1 MAKFL
6 FAANASPSIGCIAL
20 LALSFVVTSLVF
32 SSALLS
38 QDVGRDELEVAQK
51 QAELAYQ
58 NYVNLGDDAIDELL
72 KSIDA
77 FGVLCSKYTGDGQ
90 HAFRL
95 LLGKLKLK
103 TLDNEGAEKLFS
115 EIVQDAELGSVARV
129 EARFILQEI
138 NGVADRKARI
148 DTLEEAMP
156 LEATHRKLFNELQFN
171 ILQKLF
177 QLDAWSRLGSSALN
191 DSKRLELDNEIAT
204 LEQEIR
210 EAGLPEE
217 IVKLASFQRVYLAI
231 ASEDFETVYTTLKQ
245 LQPAVESPLIAPQW
259 NALLW
264 NKWVDH
270 HIKQRNYSAALV
282 AHQKFESAATQS
294 EDVELI
300 VISLN
305 QKAFL
310 YLRMG
315 DYASARRLLEE
326 TRFFQLQSPHLEQSM
341 NWRINMS
348 KALEGDREFL
358 QARDVLQ
365 EGMDILS
372 DSQTANGVQAAALK
386 INLLNN
392 LGVNHYL
399 TGELD
404 RASELLEDSRAII
417 EKQALG
423 NHLIAAESMINLGWI
438 ELARKRPENSAHIF
452 KEAAKLVSSI
462 ATEKHVRFAEALT
475 GAARAYLALGDRD
488 RAAKLIRRAEELA
501 YQKLIVDLRA
511 IFDPRDRIAILQET
525 RVHPESIAWPGVFDT
540 YMELSLPLDVPV
552 TEQFDVLM
560 RWKGVLNR
568 LETASQRKEQYESL
582 AQVQGLEKQLSEVYF
597 RRASV
602 LQKKKQQQEIRA
614 IENQLQNLRRAQSKL
629 DLDPANS
636 PLEESGDSR
645 SVLNSLKVGSALVS
659 IVQIRTYRQPEA
671 NQAIGT
677 SGEFVGFV
685 CKAGKI
691 ARVALGELD
700 ELESAVAQW
709 LKFIFDKNTDER
721 KAAQRVATLLQ
732 KPLLPFVNGL
742 EQLAI
747 HADGIVHLVPWG
759 ALPGVGSKDY
769 WVQDTCFTNV
779 IDLSSSQS
787 NARKFSQP
795 SILLIGNVDY
805 GPLNDSWPPLP
816 ETLGEIHEV
825 AAAFAKQFPKNESVS
840 LADSHA
846 DKQTVLDKIS
856 GQRFV
861 HFATH
866 GLYLKRGNNDAF
878 GLADSTST
886 LDSGL
891 VLAAQANSISPA
903 GQFLTASEVMAL
915 NLTQTELVVLSACE
929 TGLGKLKAGQ
939 GIDGLVTSFHS
950 AGVDQVVSSLW
961 KVGDLETKELM
972 TRFYENLWQLGLTP
986 QDALRKAQREL
997 LEQPEFRM
1005 PIAWAA
1011 FTVSN
1016 RNLSSKYQ

>member
-1 MAKFL
+1 MPKFL
-6 FAANASPSIGCIAL
+6 FAAISSQSIGCIAF
-20 LALSFVVTSLVF
+20 LALSFLATSLVF

-38 QDVGRDELEVAQK
+38 QDVSHDALEIAQK

-58 NYVNLGDDAIDELL
+58 NYVNSGDDAIDELF
-72 KSIDA
+72 KNIDA
-77 FGVLCSKYTGDGQ
+77 FEALCSKYAGDGQ
-90 HAFRL
+90 HSFRL

-103 TLDNEGAEKLFS
+103 TADKDGANKLFS
-115 EIVQDAELGSVARV
+115 EIERDAELGSAARV

-148 DTLEEAMP
+148 NALAEAMP

-177 QLDAWSRLGSSALN
+177 QLNTWSGLGSSAPN
-191 DSKRLELDNEIAT
+191 DSKKEELDNEIAA

-217 IVKLASFQRVYLAI
+217 VVKLASFQRVCLAI
-231 ASEDFETVYTTLKQ
+231 ASEDFETVYSTLKQ

-270 HIKQRNYSAALV
+270 HLKQRNYSAALV
-282 AHQKFESAATQS
+282 AHQKFEKAATQS
-294 EDVELI
+294 EDAELI

-305 QKAFL
+305 QKALL

-315 DYASARRLLEE
+315 DYTSARRLLEE

-358 QARDVLQ
+358 QARDVLR
-365 EGMDILS
+365 EGIDFLS
-372 DSQTANGVQAAALK
+372 SSQTVNGAQAEALK
-386 INLLNN
+386 IGLLNN
-392 LGVNHYL
+392 LGINHYL

-404 RASELLEDSRAII
+404 RASELLDDSRAII
-417 EKQALG
+417 EKLSLG

-438 ELARKRPENSAHIF
+438 ELARKRPEDSARIF
-452 KEAAKLVSSI
+452 KDAAKLVSSL
-462 ATEKHVRFAEALT
+462 ATENHVRFAEALT
-475 GAARAYLALGDRD
+475 GASRAYMALGDRD
-488 RAAKLIRRAEELA
+488 RATRLIRRAEELA

-540 YMELSLPLDVPV
+540 YMELSVPLDLPV

-568 LETASQRKEQYESL
+568 LDSATQRKVHYESL
-582 AQVQGLEKQLSEVYF
+582 AQVQLLEKQLSEVYF

-614 IENQLQNLRRAQSKL
+614 IETQLQNLRRAQSSL
-629 DLDPANS
+629 DSENS
-636 PLEESGDSR
+636 QLQESGDSQT
-645 SVLNSLKVGSALVS
+645 VLNSLKVGSALVS

-685 CKAGKI
+685 SKAGKI
-691 ARVALGELD
+691 ARVALGEVD
-700 ELESAVAQW
+700 ELESAVTQW
-709 LKFIFDKNTDER
+709 LKYIFDKNTDER
-721 KAAQRVATLLQ
+721 NAAQRVAFLLQ

-759 ALPGVGSKDY
+759 ALPGVGGKDF
-769 WVQDTCFTNV
+769 WVEDTCFTNV
-779 IDLSSSQS
+779 IDLSPSQS
-787 NARKFSQP
+787 NARTLSQP

-816 ETLGEIHEV
+816 ETLGEIHGV
-825 AAAFAKQFPKNESVS
+825 AEAFAKRFPRNESVS
-840 LADSHA
+840 LVDIHA
-846 DKQTVLDKIS
+846 DKQAVLSKIS

-878 GLADSTST
+878 GLTDATST

-891 VLAAQANSISPA
+891 VLAAQANSTSPA

-915 NLTQTELVVLSACE
+915 DLKQTELVVLSACE

-939 GIDGLVTSFHS
+939 GIDGLAYSFHS

-972 TRFYENLWQLGLTP
+972 TRFYENLWQLGLKP
-986 QDALRKAQREL
+986 QDALRKAQRDL
-997 LEQPEFRM
+997 FQRPEFRM

-1016 RNLSSKYQ
+1016 RNLSSK